1 MDGYRISPLIDGN
14 YRPAHTGE
22 PIHTV
27 RGESIG
33 RLDFASDLL
42 AGLTMNRLRAA
53 RPQPLATRLRVITDA
68 ARRIAEDTVDGLTPI
83 AYARAQSATS
93 GTPLA
98 VVTGFLEQVRPA
110 AQQVA
115 EIVSEELTPQHY
127 GPDRRVTVSVHRRG
141 ELVTVLSPANHPGVH
156 VVLFELVALGY
167 KIIVRPSRRDP
178 FTPAR
183 IVRAL
188 IDAGLAEDTI
198 ALLPS
203 THEDAHRLV
212 QGSDRAVVY
221 GGPDIARRYENR
233 PDVLVQGPGNSKV
246 LELPGADHNQLTDLL
261 ITSIADGGG
270 GQCLNASAA
279 LVADP
284 AAQMHTVA
292 AALDLLTIGRP
303 DDATTQLPVFP
314 LAQARSLAELAAT
327 VHGGQ
332 PGDHLVDLADG
343 SAALRPVISI
353 APPEEPLRATELPF
367 PALRLH
373 PTTLDLDPAGLGRT
387 LSLAILGG
395 TPDQTT
401 AYLAA
406 NNIRNVFT
414 NGTPTTNF
422 TPGAPHDGSIID
434 HLTERK
440 TSNHPP
446 ADGGSQP
453 SRRRYLSDGEPMGR
467 SDNRLR

>member
-1 MDGYRISPLIDGN
+1 MDGYRVSPLIDGN
-14 YRPAHTGE
+14 HRPARTGE
-22 PIHTV
+22 PIRTV

-42 AGLTMNRLRAA
+42 IGLTMNRLRTA
-53 RPQPLATRLRVITDA
+53 RAQPLATRLKVINDA
-68 ARRIAEDTVDGLTPI
+68 AQRISEESVDGLTP
-83 AYARAQSATS
+83 AAFARAQSATS
-93 GTPLA
+93 GTPLS
-98 VVTGFLEQVRPA
+98 VVTRFLQQVRPA
-110 AQQVA
+110 AQQVS
-115 EIVSEELTPQHY
+115 EIVAAELVPHRY
-127 GPDRRVTVSVHRRG
+127 GPDITVSAHRRG
-141 ELVTVLSPANHPGVH
+141 ELACVLSPANHPGVH
-156 VVLFELVALGY
+156 VTLFELVALGY
-167 KIIVRPSRRDP
+167 KVVVRPSRRDP

-188 IDAGLAEDTI
+188 IDAGLPEDTI
-198 ALLPS
+198 ALLPTS
-203 THEDAHRLV
+203 HDDAHRLV
-212 QGSDRAVVY
+212 QSADRSLVY

-246 LELPGADHNQLTDLL
+246 LELPGAGHDQLIDLL
-261 ITSIADGGG
+261 ITSTADGGG

-284 AAQMHTVA
+284 VALSSTVA
-292 AALDLLTIGRP
+292 TGLDLLTIGRP
-303 DDATTQLPVFP
+303 DDESTRVPVFP
-314 LAQARSLAELAAT
+314 LDQARRLAELTAS

-332 PGDHLVDLADG
+332 PADHLVDLADG
-343 SAALRPVISI
+343 SAALRPTVSI
-353 APPEEPLRATELPF
+353 ANPEEPLRTTELPF
-367 PALRLH
+367 PALRIH
-373 PTTLDLDPAGLGRT
+373 PTDPGIAPTGLGRT

-414 NGTPTTNF
+414 NGTPTTHF

-440 TSNHPP
+440 TSNH
-446 ADGGSQP
+446 DP
-453 SRRRYLSDGEPMGR
+453 SEHL
-467 SDNRLR
+467 

>member
-1 MDGYRISPLIDGN
+1 MDGYRISPLIDGT
-14 YRPAHTGE
+14 YRPARTGE
-22 PIHTV
+22 PIQTV
-27 RGESIG
+27 RGESTG

-42 AGLTMNRLRAA
+42 TGLTINRLRAA
-53 RPQPLATRLRVITDA
+53 RPQPLATRLRIITDA
-68 ARRIAEDTVDGLTPI
+68 ARRIAEETVDGLTPI

-93 GTPLA
+93 GTPLS
-98 VVTGFLEQVRPA
+98 VVTRFLGQVRPA

-115 EIVSEELTPQHY
+115 EIVAAELAPQHY

-141 ELVTVLSPANHPGVH
+141 ELVCVLSPANHPGVH

-188 IDAGLAEDTI
+188 IDAGLSEDTI
-198 ALLPS
+198 ALLP
-203 THEDAHRLV
+203 TTQEDAHRLV
-212 QGSDRAVVY
+212 QGSDRSVVY
-221 GGPDIARRYENR
+221 GGSDIARRYENR
-233 PDVLVQGPGNSKV
+233 PEVLVQGPGNSKV
-246 LELPGADHNQLTDLL
+246 LELPGADQDRLSELL
-261 ITSIADGGG
+261 ITSTADGGG

-279 LVADP
+279 LVEDP
-284 AAQMHTVA
+284 AALSPTIA
-292 AALDLLTIGRP
+292 TALARLTIGRP
-303 DDATTQLPVFP
+303 DDESTRVPVFP
-314 LAQARSLAELAAT
+314 LAQAHRLAELTAT

-332 PGDHLVDLADG
+332 PTDHLVDLADG

-353 APPEEPLRATELPF
+353 ATPEEPLRTTELPF

-373 PTTLDLDPAGLGRT
+373 PAVPDLDPARLGRT

-414 NGTPTTNF
+414 HGTPTTHF

-440 TSNHPP
+440 TSNHLP
-446 ADGGSQP
+446 A
-453 SRRRYLSDGEPMGR
+453 ER
-467 SDNRLR
+467 SS